1 MLETE
6 IKALRIAI
14 EALTE
19 AINSGASIAGQ
30 ENAPTE
36 TPAPKPEPVVEAE
49 PPAEADE
56 QETAED
62 GDTVGSVEAVRKVI
76 VDLLGGNREKSKFVR
91 QTLQADYG
99 VNNMTAL
106 SLEQANEL
114 LAKLREVL

>member
-19 AINSGASIAGQ
+19 AINSGATIAGQ
-30 ENAPTE
+30 ENTPTDA
-36 TPAPKPEPVVEAE
+36 PAPKPEPVVEAE

-62 GDTVGSVEAVRKVI
+62 GDTVGSVEAVRN
-76 VDLLGGNREKSKFVR
+76 LGPPPSLWGRGTAGGGGGGAPR
-91 QTLQADYG
+91 QAISPG
-99 VNNMTAL
+99 I
-106 SLEQANEL
+106 
-114 LAKLREVL
+114 EVL